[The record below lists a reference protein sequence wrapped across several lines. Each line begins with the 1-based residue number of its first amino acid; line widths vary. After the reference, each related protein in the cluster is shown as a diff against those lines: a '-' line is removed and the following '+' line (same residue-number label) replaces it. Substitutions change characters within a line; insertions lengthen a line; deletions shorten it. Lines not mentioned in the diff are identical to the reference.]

1 MSNKLKLT
9 NTNVRALATTGQ
21 DYKVWDTEVSGLHV
35 RVTKAGSKSLA
46 FFYRTADGRQRSTR
60 IGKTTMTVTEA
71 RERARALRVQVD
83 QGEDPSQERKGRL
96 TAPTMTDLWD
106 VYLEQHAK
114 PNKKPRSVAEDERL
128 WRLHLSPRFAKE
140 KVANVGVAEVR
151 TMMSKMRDR
160 PGAANRSLALLSMMF
175 SFAIQNEWR
184 EPNPCNPISK
194 YPENQVE
201 RFLSAEETER
211 LLAAC
216 DADDNKTAARIVEFL
231 ILTGAR
237 KNEVFEM
244 EWRHFEGFSSETPT
258 WIIPAGEQKGER
270 GIRRVFRRQLSPEAA
285 DLLRRWKRECPT
297 PSVRYVFPSPRKP
310 EQPVKCIKTAWD
322 RIRKRASLVDVRL
335 HDLRHSFAS
344 FAVNNGASLYA
355 VGGALGHKDP
365 KTTKRYAH
373 LADDTV
379 RGVASG
385 VGALVGSFRGR

>member
-9 NTNVRALATTGQ
+9 NSNVRTLATTGQ

-35 RVTKAGSKSLA
+35 RVTKAGSKSFA

-96 TAPTMTDLWD
+96 TAPTMADLWEA
-106 VYLEQHAK
+106 YLEQHAK

-128 WRLHLSPRFAKE
+128 WRLHLSPRFAKD
-140 KVANVGVAEVR
+140 KVANVSVAEVR
-151 TMMSKMRDR
+151 TMMSKMRET

-175 SFAIQNEWR
+175 TFAIQNEWR
-184 EPNPCNPISK
+184 ETNPCRAIKK

-201 RFLSAEETER
+201 RYLSTNETEQ
-211 LLAAC
+211 LLTSC
-216 DADDNKTAARIVEFL
+216 DADDHRTAARIIEFL

-237 KNEVFEM
+237 KNEVFSM
-244 EWRHFEGFSSETPT
+244 EWRQLEGLSSDTPT
-258 WIIPAGEQKGER
+258 WVIDAGHQKGER
-270 GIRRVFRRQLSPEAA
+270 RIRKVFRRQLSPEAA
-285 DLLRRWKRECPT
+285 DLLRRWKGECPT

-310 EQPVKCIKTAWD
+310 EKAVTCINTAWE
-322 RIRKRASLVDVRL
+322 RIRLRANLSDVRI

-344 FAVNNGASLYA
+344 FAVNNGAPLYS
-355 VGGALGHKDP
+355 VGEALGHKDV
-365 KTTKRYAH
+365 KTTQRYAH
-373 LADDTV
+373 LTDETV